1 MSGFYKNIGWSAQPR
16 SKYELQEEMKK
27 RIQRGQYNLNDI
39 DTSKITDMSY
49 LFFCCDYVKDIDKI
63 DISFWDTSRV
73 TSMEF
78 MFSCCYKFNSDISRW
93 DVSNVQN
100 MQGMFESCRHFNG
113 DLSKWNVNNVQN
125 MSCMFMNCTSFNS
138 DISNWDV
145 SNVQNMQSMF
155 YNCENFEQD
164 LSRWNIK
171 GSTAFP
177 FSVFKGCFKLDEKIP
192 DSWWRYF
199 IKDYDIITSKE

>member
-100 MQGMFESCRHFNG
+100 MQ
-113 DLSKWNVNNVQN
+113 
-125 MSCMFMNCTSFNS
+125 
-138 DISNWDV
+138 
-145 SNVQNMQSMF
+145 SMF

-164 LSRWNIK
+164 LSKWNIK

-192 DSWWRYF
+192 ESWWRYF